1 MTAVEVKGKNT
12 EKISEEMKTDMIE
25 RITELMVYLKK
36 KKKKRKGYENT
47 IGDNYMTQR
56 TLVNKKKVR

>member
-12 EKISEEMKTDMIE
+12 EKISEGMKTDMIE

-36 KKKKRKGYENT
+36 KKEKKGLREYN
-47 IGDNYMTQR
+47 R
-56 TLVNKKKVR
+56 